1 MDSRQACW
9 LTVLEFVRRC
19 GVDPATALIA
29 GTPAWHRLPDDHPDK
44 LGAVLAA
51 GVLHVLR
58 IDTLQAEL
66 AEASHEIAC
75 AADWSAV
82 AQRVRNG
89 RGAAYVPRQKGS
101 AA

>member
-1 MDSRQACW
+1 MDNHQVCW
-9 LTVLEFVRRC
+9 TTVLEFVRRC
-19 GVDPATALIA
+19 GVDPATTLVA
-29 GTPAWHRLPDDHPDK
+29 GSPAWNRLPDNHPDK
-44 LGAVLAA
+44 LSAVLAA

-58 IDTLQAEL
+58 LDTLQAEL

-89 RGAAYVPRQKGS
+89 RGRAYIPRKAAS
-101 AA
+101 